1 MRSACLV
8 AVLALIASGPL
19 VAQGQAELDPFV
31 TWQWGGR
38 AALIN
43 GDLEVAAS
51 ENYGA
56 SLGVEVRRG
65 MKAEVF
71 YSYQPTQ
78 LIFRPFF
85 GVPETLSDLKVHYM
99 HVGGRAELGNPRAK
113 LSGWGGASA
122 GATLFH
128 PSNPQYRDEWRFSFR
143 FSLGGKFMFSQ
154 RIGLHG
160 RLELLAPI
168 NWAGVCIGCGGSG
181 VAVGSTTVQ
190 GSVGGGLVI
199 AF

>member
-8 AVLALIASGPL
+8 AILAVVAASSL
-19 VAQGQAELDPFV
+19 VAQRAELNPFV

-38 AALIN
+38 ALLIN
-43 GDLEVAAS
+43 GDLEIAAS

-56 SLGVEVRRG
+56 TIDVEVRRG
-65 MKAEVF
+65 MKAELF

-78 LIFRPFF
+78 LLFRPFV
-85 GVPETLSDLKVHYM
+85 GVPQTLSDLKVHYM
-99 HVGGRAELGNPRAK
+99 HLGGRAEFGDPRGK
-113 LSGWGGASA
+113 LSGFAGASA

-154 RIGLHG
+154 RVGLHG
-160 RLELLAPI
+160 RFEVLAPVS
-168 NWAGVCIGCGGSG
+168 WVGVCVGCG
-181 VAVGSTTVQ
+181 VTAGSTTAQ

-199 AF
+199 TF